1 MLQNYK
7 TTRQLDVS
15 TNFALFLENFLSQG
29 WIQLIGGGCMG
40 SFVNPFKI
48 GKTYTPEN
56 FIDRKEEYS
65 YLCNAVESGNNV
77 VVVGPR
83 RFGKTWLLQKFIVES
98 GYPVIYLDLFGSF
111 SLKGF
116 VQKMMKQAYELLKG
130 KNPMSFVGRYLK
142 HIAKHVSFSFDVGG
156 ISFSID
162 NDLSDEVLIEQM
174 YELLEGVQ
182 KDLKKKLVVVLDE
195 FQAYKSINEKLPE
208 SLRSLYQTQK
218 DVVFVFSGSMKH
230 MIEELFF
237 EESGVLYHSCL
248 RVDIGKMLP
257 EDESVEYIV
266 EKFNSTG
273 KKITLEDA
281 KRIYRLTKGHP
292 YFLQLLCYELWDKA
306 GELISEEEIDVIF
319 DSLCERESYGYEL
332 IIETLEYKYLKN
344 VLKLISEQTDG
355 YFSIA
360 NLQKYK
366 IPNAT
371 TLNNLLKKLTERGII
386 EKFGRGKYQIIDPLF
401 ERYVGKKLW

>member
-1 MLQNYK
+1 
-7 TTRQLDVS
+7 
-15 TNFALFLENFLSQG
+15 
-29 WIQLIGGGCMG
+29 MG
-40 SFVNPFKI
+40 NFVNPFKI

-77 VVVGPR
+77 VVVAPR
-83 RFGKTWLLQKFIVES
+83 RFGKTWLLQKFIAEG

-195 FQAYKSINEKLPE
+195 FQAYKSISEKLPE
-208 SLRSLYQTQK
+208 SLRSFYQTQK
-218 DVVFVFSGSMKH
+218 DVVFIFSGSMRH

-237 EESGVLYHSCL
+237 EKSGVLYHSCL

-266 EKFNSTG
+266 ENFNSTG
-273 KKITLEDA
+273 KKIILEDA
-281 KRIYRLTKGHP
+281 KRIYELTKGHP

-306 GELISEEEIDVIF
+306 GELISKEEIDVIF

-386 EKFGRGKYQIIDPLF
+386 EKLGRGKYQIIDPLF
-401 ERYVGKKLW
+401 ERYVMVRME